1 MAEARRNHGLEHP
14 EIRNVARLHGRQIM
28 LADDQRTAMVNN
40 PQLGGGTDRIFPA
53 AQQMELRDEARVLID
68 DASVR
73 HSIWHRHGA
82 VADKSR

>member
-1 MAEARRNHGLEHP
+1 
-14 EIRNVARLHGRQIM
+14 
-28 LADDQRTAMVNN
+28 
-40 PQLGGGTDRIFPA
+40 
-53 AQQMELRDEARVLID
+53 MELRDEARVLID